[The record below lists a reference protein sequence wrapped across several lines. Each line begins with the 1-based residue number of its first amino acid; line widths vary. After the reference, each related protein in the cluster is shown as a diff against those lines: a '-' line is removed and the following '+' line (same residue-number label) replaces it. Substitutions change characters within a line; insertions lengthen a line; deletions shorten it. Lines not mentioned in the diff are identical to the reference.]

1 MYYVLRVIGLIN
13 IYLLRFTVLTQLT
26 LIRNTKVFSLNI
38 NIIMIISIF
47 LMLKLLV
54 CRNHFLGYL
63 ITIEV
68 FIVITYV
75 RVLYEVRYLSSST
88 ALLFILIVVMVAGAC
103 VGMSLLVV
111 VTRMISKELELRLT
125 MM

>member
-1 MYYVLRVIGLIN
+1 MYYVLGVIGLIN

>member
-1 MYYVLRVIGLIN
+1 
-13 IYLLRFTVLTQLT
+13 
-26 LIRNTKVFSLNI
+26 
-38 NIIMIISIF
+38 MIISIF

>member
-1 MYYVLRVIGLIN
+1 MLGVIGLIN